1 MTENR
6 DKASPEQSGAG
17 EEEVKRYCQMG
28 SAMVETF
35 NTFDGK
41 PSGAWVSSQDY
52 DRLRSQLDSVRKEK
66 MDWIAANAPGGWI
79 DDLRKKAEAAEQRAR
94 DIREECARKVAALR
108 ADWEKRLGKGGEF
121 WDGYTSFA
129 KACLKAIMGV

>member
-1 MTENR
+1 
-6 DKASPEQSGAG
+6 
-17 EEEVKRYCQMG
+17 
-28 SAMVETF
+28 
-35 NTFDGK
+35 
-41 PSGAWVSSQDY
+41 
-52 DRLRSQLDSVRKEK
+52 

-121 WDGYTSFA
+121 WDGYTLFA

>member
-1 MTENR
+1 MTT
-6 DKASPEQSGAG
+6 ATTG
-17 EEEVKRYCQMG
+17 ESEMPQEPV
-28 SAMVETF
+28 APP
-35 NTFDGK
+35 DGWRMI
-41 PSGAWVSSQDY
+41 PALRQWMQYAFS
-52 DRLRSQLDSVRKEK
+52 LRSQLDSVRKERDELRGRK
-66 MDWIAANAPGGWI
+66 LIACANCHLESVKCQALI
-79 DDLRKKAEAAEQRAR
+79 DAESRAEAAEQRAR

>member
-1 MTENR
+1 MT
-6 DKASPEQSGAG
+6 DKTTEQSGAG
-17 EEEVKRYCQMG
+17 EPVGIRATARLVKVKGDEYL
-28 SAMVETF
+28 A
-35 NTFDGK
+35 
-41 PSGAWVSSQDY
+41 SQIEQWADY
-52 DRLRSQLDSVRKEK
+52 IDSLRSQLDSVRKEK

>member
-1 MTENR
+1 MTT
-6 DKASPEQSGAG
+6 ATTG
-17 EEEVKRYCQMG
+17 ESEMPQEPV
-28 SAMVETF
+28 APP
-35 NTFDGK
+35 DGWRMI
-41 PSGAWVSSQDY
+41 PALRQWMQYAFS
-52 DRLRSQLDSVRKEK
+52 LRSQLEAVRKERDEAVK
-66 MDWIAANAPGGWI
+66 TAIETSQMSARIL
-79 DDLRKKAEAAEQRAR
+79 LRAEAAEQRAR